1 MSYHEISPARQL
13 NFESVNKLKS
23 KLSWWVKIQTAKPEC
38 IYYFGSFD
46 SQIEAEVAQ
55 YGYIED
61 LMMEKASGISVEI
74 TQVQPKILT
83 IFAEEYSNVS

>member
-1 MSYHEISPARQL
+1 MSYHEISPIGKI

-23 KLSWWVKIQTAKPEC
+23 QLSWWVKIQTAKPEC

-46 SQIEAEVAQ
+46 TQIEAEVAQ
-55 YGYIED
+55 YGYVED

-74 TQVQPKILT
+74 TQGQPKILT
-83 IFAEEYSNVS
+83 IFTEESTSRA

>member
-13 NFESVNKLKS
+13 NFESGNQIKS
-23 KLSWWVKIQTAKPEC
+23 ELSWWVKIQTAKPEC
-38 IYYFGSFD
+38 IYYFGSFE

-61 LMMEKASGISVEI
+61 LMMEKASGIDVEI
-74 TQVQPKILT
+74 TQGQPNVIT
-83 IFAEEYSNVS
+83 IFAE